1 MVRSDTANKLGI
13 DNTPNEEIK
22 KNLNEL
28 IDFLNPLREK
38 WGSAIRINSGYRC
51 TALNTAVG
59 GSKTSMHQKGYA
71 ADLWPLNGNFE
82 AFKAFVLEYLKDKQF
97 DQCILEKSGGSQWVH
112 IGLYNNAHKQRKQF
126 KNMTV

>member
-51 TALNTAVG
+51 KALNKAVG
-59 GSKTSMHQKGYA
+59 GAITSMHQKGYA
-71 ADLWPLNGNFE
+71 ADLWPLNGQIE
-82 AFKAFVLEYLKDKQF
+82 AFKAFVLEYLKDKNF

-112 IGLYNNAHKQRKQF
+112 IGLYNNAHKKRKQF
-126 KNMTV
+126 KNITV